1 MSNNNNNNN
10 NNNNPSNN
18 NDKQKASKYK
28 QSLTTLSGKNYKNK
42 EPKDYKCLLFLMT
55 CET

>member
-28 QSLTTLSGKNYKNK
+28 QSLTTPSGKNYKNK